1 MIQFHGRNAGCW
13 SDPTRRDSGDSVK
26 VRNLMCKSNENVSID
41 TKFAVIHDEGSYA
54 FVKIAVLMS
63 TGAVDDFPEI
73 RNTMFDP
80 DDGVKVP

>member
-1 MIQFHGRNAGCW
+1 ME
-13 SDPTRRDSGDSVK
+13 

-41 TKFAVIHDEGSYA
+41 TRLTRTHGGGSYA

-63 TGAVDDFPEI
+63 TGAVDKFPEI